1 MKLYF
6 IEGTTGNEELQE
18 TWFVTN
24 SRDESYIVFQDR
36 EIAQRKVNILNGIV
50 GNVDPEAD
58 EEDEAVKD
66 CYTSILPLD
75 GLAIARLI
83 GYNVSGLL
91 LCKFMVVFLAPAA
104 RYSRGIFFK
113 PPIKLVIRK
122 PLKRW
127 VLC

>member
-58 EEDEAVKD
+58 EEDEAVKRLLHFD
-66 CYTSILPLD
+66 SS
-75 GLAIARLI
+75 ARWI
-83 GYNVSGLL
+83 GDRPTYRVQ
-91 LCKFMVVFLAPAA
+91 CKRLTIM
-104 RYSRGIFFK
+104 
-113 PPIKLVIRK
+113 
-122 PLKRW
+122 
-127 VLC
+127 